1 MRRWVGTLEGVDVSA
16 RNVTYVRRPD
26 GGAVAVELA
35 GDTSGAP
42 VLVCHGLADSGRC
55 ARLLDTVGRA
65 VGAFVVAPD
74 RPGVGLSDMRSLE
87 RLSDWAEDV
96 ALVLDALGLDRAGV
110 LGISGGGPFAAACA
124 AALAER
130 VRGLVLVSSLGQAGW
145 GSGGMAAGERFA
157 LALATRRPSFGGWFL
172 ERLALV
178 ARRSP
183 RLFFEIATVELPE
196 VDRRALQRVEQR
208 QAFIE
213 GYMEAFRRGRAG
225 VTQDLQLLTRRW
237 DVDLDAV
244 RAPTYVHHGDADTTV
259 PPEHAQQFAD
269 AIPGACLRLHPGHG
283 HFSLLADAADELLA
297 NLV

>member
-1 MRRWVGTLEGVDVSA
+1 
-16 RNVTYVRRPD
+16 
-26 GGAVAVELA
+26 
-35 GDTSGAP
+35 
-42 VLVCHGLADSGRC
+42 
-55 ARLLDTVGRA
+55 
-65 VGAFVVAPD
+65 
-74 RPGVGLSDMRSLE
+74 
-87 RLSDWAEDV
+87 
-96 ALVLDALGLDRAGV
+96 
-110 LGISGGGPFAAACA
+110 
-124 AALAER
+124 
-130 VRGLVLVSSLGQAGW
+130 
-145 GSGGMAAGERFA
+145 MAAGERFA